1 MHYVEGHQA
10 YYTLKDMLDYNTD
23 KHKERT
29 ALQFVDGTQKYTYGE
44 LKQKVDWLAA
54 RLAECG
60 MGVGEK
66 AIILAE
72 NMPNWVVAFL
82 ALTTSGRVAVPM
94 MTKLTETELEGLV
107 RHSDSKVA
115 FVSEKMMGKLT
126 DNLKAELDTI
136 IRLDTLD
143 FIKVPADAQPTT
155 KIRAVSSSDLAA
167 IIYTSGS
174 SGRPKGVMLS
184 HKNFCQSIWAMNFV
198 YLLGNHGCCLSILP
212 LFHIYELTI
221 GCLYVLSVGAKIFYF
236 QQSLT
241 PVNLLPVLKQIRPTY
256 ICCVPLVV
264 EMLFGISAKSLISS
278 HPMMVKLKQS
288 APNLFYRLTANRVK
302 RLIGGNCKFLCIG
315 GSKLSSDIE
324 KHFLNAHVP
333 YVIAYGMTETAPLIL
348 VAFGKYRSAGSTGPA
363 VHGVKV
369 RIDTPDSEGIGE
381 LLVKGDNVMLGYY
394 KDPELTAQV
403 IDKEGWFHTNDMA
416 KKDTDGLYYLQGRK
430 DNIIVGPS
438 GENICPEEMERV
450 LNAHAQVEESIVVG
464 YRKQLVGLVTL
475 KQGTAYPDNQ
485 DGLVRL
491 QDELLAFTNQRI
503 SDKAKLTRVVIMK
516 EPFEKTETHK
526 IKRYKYVQNIEELL
540 RKES

>member
-136 IRLDTLD
+136 ICLDTLD
-143 FIKVPADAQPTT
+143 IAKVPADAQPAT
-155 KIRAVSSSDLAA
+155 KIRAVSSGDMAA

-184 HKNFCQSIWAMNFV
+184 HKNFCHNILALNFAIP
-198 YLLGNHGCCLSILP
+198 LGNQGCCLSILP
-212 LFHIYELTI
+212 LFHVYELSI
-221 GCLYVLSVGAKIFYF
+221 ECLFALSVGVKILYF

-241 PVNLLPVLKQIRPTY
+241 PDNLLPVLKQVRPTY
-256 ICCVPLVV
+256 FCCVPLVI
-264 EMLFGISAKSLISS
+264 EMLFGKSVQSMLSS
-278 HPMMVKLKQS
+278 HPMIGKLKQGS
-288 APNLFYRLTANRVK
+288 PKLYYRLAASRFK
-302 RLIGGNCKFLCIG
+302 RLIGGKCKYIGIG
-315 GSKLSSDIE
+315 GSKLSPDVE
-324 KHFLNAHVP
+324 KCLLNAQAS
-333 YVIAYGMTETAPLIL
+333 YVFGYGMTETAPLIL
-348 VAFGKYRSAGSTGPA
+348 LANGKYRSVGSAGTA
-363 VHGVKV
+363 AHGVKV
-369 RIDTPDSEGIGE
+369 RINTPDNDGVGE

-394 KDPELTAQV
+394 KDPELTAGA

-430 DNIIVGPS
+430 DNVIVGPS

-503 SDKAKLTRVVIMK
+503 SDKAKLTRIVIMK

>member
-10 YYTLKDMLDYNTD
+10 YYTLKDMLDYNSD

-54 RLAECG
+54 RLSECG

-143 FIKVPADAQPTT
+143 FIKVPADAQPAT
-155 KIRAVSSSDLAA
+155 KVRAVSSGDLAA

-184 HKNFCQSIWAMNFV
+184 HKNFCFN
-198 YLLGNHGCCLSILP
+198 LLASHFRVTPTNRDTYLSILP
-212 LFHIYELTI
+212 LFHVYELTL
-221 GCLYVLSVGAKIFYF
+221 GCLHSLSVGAKTFYF

-241 PVNLLPVLKQIRPTY
+241 PGNLLPVLKQVRPAY
-256 ICCVPLVV
+256 FCCVPLVV
-264 EMLFGISAKSLISS
+264 EMLFGISARSLLAS
-278 HPMMVKLKQS
+278 HPMMAKLKQS
-288 APNLFYRLTANRVK
+288 APNLFYRLAAGRFK
-302 RLIGGNCKFLCIG
+302 RLIGGKNKWLGIG
-315 GSKLSSDIE
+315 GSGLSSDIE
-324 KHFLNAHVP
+324 KCLLKAHVP
-333 YVIAYGMTETAPLIL
+333 YDTGYGMTETAPLIL
-348 VAFGKYRSAGSTGPA
+348 IAYGKYRSVGSVGTT
-363 VHGVKV
+363 VYGVKV

-394 KDPELTAQV
+394 KDPELTAGA
-403 IDKEGWFHTNDMA
+403 IDKEGWFHTNDLA
-416 KKDTDGLYYLQGRK
+416 KKGTDGLYYLQGRK
-430 DNIIVGPS
+430 DNVIVGPS

-526 IKRYKYVQNIEELL
+526 IKRYKYFQNIEELL
-540 RKES
+540 RKE

>member
-94 MTKLTETELEGLV
+94 TTKLTETELEGLV

-143 FIKVPADAQPTT
+143 FIKVPADAQPAT
-155 KIRAVSSSDLAA
+155 KIKAVSSGDLAA

-174 SGRPKGVMLS
+174 SGRTKGVMLS
-184 HKNFCQSIWAMNFV
+184 HRNLCQSIWSMSFS
-198 YLLGNHGCCLSILP
+198 YLLDSYSCCLSILP

-241 PVNLLPVLKQIRPTY
+241 PGNLLPVLKQVRPTY
-256 ICCVPLVV
+256 FCCVPLVV
-264 EMLFGISAKSLISS
+264 EMLFGISARSLLAS

-288 APNLFYRLTANRVK
+288 APNLFYRLVAGRFK
-302 RLIGGNCKFLCIG
+302 RLIGKKCRCLGIG
-315 GSKLSSDIE
+315 GSKLSSEIE
-324 KHFLNAHVP
+324 KCLLKAHVP
-333 YVIAYGMTETAPLIL
+333 YFIGYGMTETAPLIL
-348 VAFGKYRSAGSTGPA
+348 YTIGKYRSVGSAGIA
-363 VHGVKV
+363 AHGVNV
-369 RIDTPDSEGIGE
+369 RIDKPDSDGVGE
-381 LLVKGDNVMLGYY
+381 VLVKGDNVMLGYY
-394 KDPELTAQV
+394 KDPELTAGA

-416 KKDTDGLYYLQGRK
+416 KKGTDGLYYLQGRK
-430 DNIIVGPS
+430 DNVIVGPS

-464 YRKQLVGLVTL
+464 YRKQLVGLVTM

-503 SDKAKLTRVVIMK
+503 SDKAKLTRIVIMK

-526 IKRYKYVQNIEELL
+526 IKRYKYTQFIERLFM
-540 RKES
+540 K